1 MSTAKELFD
10 KNFTHNTT
18 RTPRSTAYKNGVLA
32 TLQHRL
38 EKKPMEIPYKPG
50 TAEFDAYFAGSNEA
64 VNIIA
69 QEKMSA

>member
-1 MSTAKELFD
+1 MSTAQELFD
-10 KNFTHNTT
+10 RNFTHNTT
-18 RTPRSTAYKNGVLA
+18 RTKRSAAYKNGVFA

-38 EKKPMEIPYKPG
+38 EKKPMDVPYQPG

-69 QEKMSA
+69 MEQMSA